1 MSRDCEPECSLILIR
16 LMWEMKMGTTA
27 FVAVSTALITS
38 AYAASDRPQF
48 WNLTPNTVT
57 EF

>member
-1 MSRDCEPECSLILIR
+1 
-16 LMWEMKMGTTA
+16 MWEMKMGTTA

-38 AYAASDRPQF
+38 AYAASDRLQF